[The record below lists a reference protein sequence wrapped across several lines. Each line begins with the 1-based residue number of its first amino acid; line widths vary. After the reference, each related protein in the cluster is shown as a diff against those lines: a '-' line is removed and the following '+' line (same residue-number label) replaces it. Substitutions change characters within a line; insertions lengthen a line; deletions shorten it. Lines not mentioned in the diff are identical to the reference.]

1 MDPLDLPKAGIKRR
15 RLYCEHCESYLSKS
29 VYYHHRMRY
38 FDTSHNQWVTSND
51 TVSRS
56 SESSDSIIWG
66 KREEDIEQEE
76 GVSDSLKL
84 AERRKFHYSV
94 H

>member
-29 VYYHHRMRY
+29 AYYRHRMRY

-56 SESSDSIIWG
+56 SDSSDSVIW
-66 KREEDIEQEE
+66 EERKEVTEQEE
-76 GVSDSLKL
+76 SVSDSLEQ